1 MISFNISLKGC
12 FLPNSFADEKT
23 LILKPQGRNYNYID
37 RSAPDLGRAV
47 DEKIILARLT
57 DVEDCPSVSLK
68 FRTDQAITWTQAEM
82 AVTRSINPFGKCC
95 KGEIV
100 IIDHFNN

>member
-23 LILKPQGRNYNYID
+23 LILKPQGRNYKHID

-47 DEKIILARLT
+47 DEKIILTL
-57 DVEDCPSVSLK
+57 PSNMNVRDLKRIWCMMYCVDFGNLIFHDSLDLPTSEK
-68 FRTDQAITWTQAEM
+68 NLVDI
-82 AVTRSINPFGKCC
+82 
-95 KGEIV
+95 
-100 IIDHFNN
+100 